1 MTALFKP
8 PKLPP
13 LPPPPAPPPPIPTRE
28 DESIAQAKREERRR
42 IARQQGRRASILTS
56 PTGLSDDDA
65 DIETRSLLGKSKDT

>member
-56 PTGLSDDDA
+56 PT
-65 DIETRSLLGKSKDT
+65 

>member
-1 MTALFKP
+1 MSFLM
-8 PKLPP
+8 PKISMPP

-56 PTGLSDDDA
+56 PTGLADDDA